1 MLAAFSGNSETIASV
16 VSISPA
22 IEAAFCN
29 AFRADLDDCHA
40 ADQLRQPLLQL
51 LPVIVRS
58 CLLHLRAQLSHAGFD
73 IGLLARAFDDGRR
86 VLVHHHPLGAT
97 QVFELDTFE

>member
-1 MLAAFSGNSETIASV
+1 MLAAFFSGNSETIASV

-29 AFRADLDDCHA
+29 A
-40 ADQLRQPLLQL
+40 
-51 LPVIVRS
+51 V
-58 CLLHLRAQLSHAGFD
+58 
-73 IGLLARAFDDGRR
+73 RAFDDGRR